1 MNFILTYFFIGTTYM
16 FFLEVLADWLANTLK
31 KPKLTDEL
39 TLVHRLIV
47 IIIWPMGLVIFLYNF
62 IKTKYRL

>member
-1 MNFILTYFFIGTTYM
+1 M